1 MIRCSNLA
9 RIAACP
15 GSYYAALGLR
25 EEWSEAARQ
34 GTLMHKAAETGDYSN
49 LDARQTKLV
58 ERAISQRDELIGRLF
73 GEGRGFVLKE
83 KRINNYELR
92 LSGQLDYGMIAPLKA
107 LIVDYKFGDHGV
119 EDADTNLQM
128 RGYATAFAA
137 SNLCPQDVLDVYCA
151 IIQPSVTD
159 DPVVVQYSRSDL
171 RKSWSELSRLID
183 RALNNDQPPR
193 RPSSECRFCVAR
205 ATDRCPESQAMVKA
219 SEAPVDI
226 PAEALSAL
234 LNRWTI
240 AKPIGTRLEEI
251 AKERIAAGEVIPG
264 WRLKDNAPR
273 SRVSDV
279 MAAWACIED
288 LFTPD
293 QFAEACSVAIGKLEA
308 TYREEKGCTWQEAK
322 DEIRKRLADVLVRKE
337 IAPSL
342 VPE

>member
-1 MIRCSNLA
+1 MIRCSDLA

-34 GTLMHKAAETGDYSN
+34 GTLMHKAAETGDCSK

-58 ERAISQRDELIGRLF
+58 ERAIAQRDELIVQLF
-73 GEGRGFVLKE
+73 GENRGFVLTE

-128 RGYATAFAA
+128 RGYATVFAA

-171 RKSWSELSRLID
+171 RKAWAELSRLID
-183 RALNNDQPPR
+183 RGLGESPVR
-193 RPSSECRFCVAR
+193 KPSAECRFCVAR
-205 ATDRCPESQAMVKA
+205 ATDRCPESQAMVTA
-219 SEAPVDI
+219 QEAPVDI
-226 PAEALSAL
+226 PADTLSAL
-234 LNRWTI
+234 LDRWTI

-251 AKERIAAGEVIPG
+251 AKERLAAGEIIHG

-279 MAAWACIED
+279 MQAWARIED
-288 LFTPD
+288 IFTPN
-293 QFAEACSVAIGKLEA
+293 QFAEACSVAVGSLVA
-308 TYREEKGCTWQEAK
+308 MYREQEGCTWQVAK
-322 DEIRKRLADVLVRKE
+322 DEVRKRLAGVLVAQE
-337 IAPSL
+337 ISPSL
-342 VPE
+342 ERE

>member
-15 GSYYAALGLR
+15 GSYYATLGLK
-25 EEWSEAARQ
+25 EEWSDAARQ
-34 GTLMHKAAETGDYSN
+34 GTLMHKAAETGDYSQ

-58 ERAISQRDELIGRLF
+58 ERAIAQRDELITRLF
-73 GEGRGFVLKE
+73 GEDRGFVLTE

-107 LIVDYKFGDHGV
+107 LIVDYKFGDYGV

-128 RGYATAFAA
+128 RGYATLFAA
-137 SNLCPQDVLDVYCA
+137 SNLCPQDVMDVYCA

-171 RKSWSELSRLID
+171 RKAWSELSRLID
-183 RALNNDQPPR
+183 RALGESPVR
-193 RPSSECRFCVAR
+193 KPSAECRFCVAR
-205 ATDRCPESQAMVKA
+205 ATDRCPESQAMVLWP
-219 SEAPVDI
+219 EAPIDI
-226 PAEALSAL
+226 PAEVLGEL

-240 AKPIGTRLEEI
+240 AKPIGSKLEEI
-251 AKERIAAGEVIPG
+251 AKARLAAGEVIPG
-264 WRLKDNAPR
+264 WKLKENAPR
-273 SRVSDV
+273 SSVSNV
-279 MAAWACIED
+279 MAAWARIED
-288 LFTPD
+288 LFTPE
-293 QFAEACSVAIGKLEA
+293 QFAQACSVAIGKLEA